1 MVQIHDKQF
10 EVYIDSNEVQACV
23 KDMAVSLNESYKG
36 KSPLLIVVLNG
47 SFMFTSDLVKHLT
60 FDHELSFV
68 KLSSY
73 NDFSSLGNVLE
84 LIGLNIDVE
93 GREVIIIEDIVDT
106 GLTVSTLV
114 EKLKVKKAST
124 IKICSFLFKEEAF
137 KGEYKPDF
145 YGFKIPN
152 LFVVG
157 YGMDYNQK
165 GRNLQSIYRLKN

>member
-1 MVQIHDKQF
+1 MIQIHDKQF
-10 EVYIDSNEVQACV
+10 EIYIDSKEVQACV
-23 KDMAVSLNESYKG
+23 KDVALSLNEEYKG

-47 SFMFTSDLVKHLT
+47 SFMFASDLVKHID

-93 GREVIIIEDIVDT
+93 GRDVVIIEDIVDT

-114 EKLKVKKAST
+114 EKLKAKKSNT

-137 KGEYKPDF
+137 KGEHKPDF

-165 GRNLQSIYRLKN
+165 GRNLQSIYKLKN

>member
-1 MVQIHDKQF
+1 MIQIHDKQF
-10 EVYIDSNEVQACV
+10 EIYIDSKEVQACV
-23 KDMAVSLNESYKG
+23 KDVALSLNEAYKG

-47 SFMFTSDLVKHLT
+47 SFMFASDLVKHID

-93 GREVIIIEDIVDT
+93 GRDVVIIEDIVDT

-114 EKLKVKKAST
+114 EKLKVKKSNT
-124 IKICSFLFKEEAF
+124 IKICSFLFKEEVF

-165 GRNLQSIYRLKN
+165 GRNLQSVYKLKN

>member
-10 EVYIDSNEVQACV
+10 EIYIDSKEVQACV
-23 KDMAVSLNESYKG
+23 KDVALSLNETYKG

-47 SFMFTSDLVKHLT
+47 SFMFASDLVKHID

-93 GREVIIIEDIVDT
+93 GRDVVIIEDIVDT

-114 EKLKVKKAST
+114 EKLKAKKSNT

-137 KGEYKPDF
+137 KGEHKPDF

-165 GRNLQSIYRLKN
+165 GRNLQSIYKLKN

>member
-10 EVYIDSNEVQACV
+10 EIYIDSKEVQACV
-23 KDMAVSLNESYKG
+23 KDVALSLNEEYKG

-47 SFMFTSDLVKHLT
+47 SFMFASDLVKHID

-93 GREVIIIEDIVDT
+93 GRDVVIIEDIVDT

-114 EKLKVKKAST
+114 EKLKAKKSNT

-137 KGEYKPDF
+137 KGEHKPDF

-165 GRNLQSIYRLKN
+165 GRNLQSIYKLKN